1 MGSIG
6 LGGER
11 DKLGTGWRKGISRA
25 QSDPSPPPS
34 SCDSGLNVTDVRT
47 PASLWERLMGM
58 ACHRHF
64 SI

>member
-25 QSDPSPPPS
+25 LSDPSPPPS

-47 PASLWERLMGM
+47 PASLGRD
-58 ACHRHF
+58 
-64 SI
+64 